1 MLYPNSHTPHLQK
14 ELFESPTSE
23 YRSTPFWA
31 WNGKLNPERL
41 SEQIHFFKKMGFGGF
56 HMHVRTGMDSPYLTE
71 EFMGYIRHCIDE
83 AKDNQ
88 MLAWL
93 YDEDRWPSGTAGGRV
108 TAGKPEHARK
118 SLLFTTTPY
127 PEESLRKSQK
137 PEAGRGQDN
146 IRQENG
152 VLLAIYD
159 VTLNPDGTLK
169 DFSFAEEKAP
179 LPSGAVRW
187 YAYMEYASA
196 DPWFNNQAY
205 SDTLNPE
212 AIDEFIELTHE
223 AYYKSVGSS
232 FGRTVPAIFTD
243 EPQFTPKQ
251 PLNFAAEQTDIF
263 LPWTRALPEIYEET
277 YHENLLEHLPELFW
291 ELPEGKLSAVRW
303 RFENLVTDLFVK
315 TYCRKIGDWC
325 REHNLYLT
333 GHVMGEGSLSD
344 QTQAVGDAM
353 RCYRAFVLPGIDM
366 LCDFHEYTTAKQ
378 TASIVH
384 QNGAEGMLSE
394 LYGVTG
400 WDYDFRGYK
409 LQGDWQAALGVTVRV
424 PHLAWMTMKGE
435 AKRDYPASISY
446 QSPWAE
452 EFSMIEDH
460 FARLNTALTRGKPVV
475 RVAVVHPIESYWLAW
490 GPQDQTALLREEM
503 DRQFKELA
511 ETFLFHTIDFD
522 YLCEAELPSFCE
534 KGGNPLKVGKMAYD
548 TIIVPPVLTLRSS
561 TVQLLSA
568 FVKEGGKLF
577 FFGSCPAYVDACPS
591 KVVEPLYQISRH
603 LDFSEN
609 ALLSALEE
617 DRFLDVRRKDGQR
630 ENRLLHQ
637 LRREENSDLWLFVC
651 TGKNP
656 ESPDV
661 DPSPWLR
668 FVLKGTYEVTLYDTL
683 TGEIREQAVSYQQGT
698 TTLCRCWHMHD
709 SMLLLLHPA
718 KEPVKKG
725 VPALSPAAFVSVD
738 HRFGTVGVSL
748 GSPNMLLLD
757 MAEYSFNGGDFYSE
771 EELLRLDNNVRQELG
786 IPIRRKEVVQAYLL
800 EPETYQNFL
809 RLRFRIASELPLSGL
824 KLALEEPALAE
835 ISLNG
840 EKVEVLPDGFY
851 VDRDIRTVPLPDFKE
866 GENILEL
873 KLPVGRT
880 TNLEYF
886 YLLGSFGVRVNGT
899 KKTLTAP
906 VSAIG
911 WGDIV
916 AQGLPFYTGTISY
929 FVKIRSEA
937 DFTLRVP
944 HYRGGVIKV
953 LLDGEDCGNI
963 AFSPYALTIHTEP
976 GEHELELRLYTSRY
990 NGFGQLHHTQG
1001 VYFYQSPNSW
1011 RSAGDLWSYEYH
1023 FRPSGILKSPEL
1035 MGAVFLD
1042 EKGEVRRCSAYQAM
1056 HITDQS

>member
-127 PEESLRKSQK
+127 PEESLRKSQE

-169 DFSFAEEKAP
+169 DFAFAEEKAP

-534 KGGNPLKVGKMAYD
+534 KGGKSSESRKNGLRYHHRSTGSHPPLQHGSTSQCICQRGRKAVFPRKLPRLRRCLPVQSCGTTLPDQPPSGLLGKR
-548 TIIVPPVLTLRSS
+548 PPLRS
-561 TVQLLSA
+561 
-568 FVKEGGKLF
+568 GGRSF
-577 FFGSCPAYVDACPS
+577 SGCPPKRRPAG
-591 KVVEPLYQISRH
+591 EP
-603 LDFSEN
+603 
-609 ALLSALEE
+609 AA
-617 DRFLDVRRKDGQR
+617 
-630 ENRLLHQ
+630 
-637 LRREENSDLWLFVC
+637 
-651 TGKNP
+651 
-656 ESPDV
+656 
-661 DPSPWLR
+661 
-668 FVLKGTYEVTLYDTL
+668 
-683 TGEIREQAVSYQQGT
+683 
-698 TTLCRCWHMHD
+698 
-709 SMLLLLHPA
+709 
-718 KEPVKKG
+718 
-725 VPALSPAAFVSVD
+725 SPA
-738 HRFGTVGVSL
+738 
-748 GSPNMLLLD
+748 SP
-757 MAEYSFNGGDFYSE
+757 G
-771 EELLRLDNNVRQELG
+771 
-786 IPIRRKEVVQAYLL
+786 RKQ
-800 EPETYQNFL
+800 
-809 RLRFRIASELPLSGL
+809 
-824 KLALEEPALAE
+824 
-835 ISLNG
+835 
-840 EKVEVLPDGFY
+840 
-851 VDRDIRTVPLPDFKE
+851 
-866 GENILEL
+866 
-873 KLPVGRT
+873 
-880 TNLEYF
+880 
-886 YLLGSFGVRVNGT
+886 
-899 KKTLTAP
+899 
-906 VSAIG
+906 
-911 WGDIV
+911 
-916 AQGLPFYTGTISY
+916 
-929 FVKIRSEA
+929 
-937 DFTLRVP
+937 
-944 HYRGGVIKV
+944 
-953 LLDGEDCGNI
+953 
-963 AFSPYALTIHTEP
+963 
-976 GEHELELRLYTSRY
+976 
-990 NGFGQLHHTQG
+990 
-1001 VYFYQSPNSW
+1001 
-1011 RSAGDLWSYEYH
+1011 
-1023 FRPSGILKSPEL
+1023 
-1035 MGAVFLD
+1035 
-1042 EKGEVRRCSAYQAM
+1042 
-1056 HITDQS
+1056 

>member
-127 PEESLRKSQK
+127 PEESLRKSQE

-152 VLLAIYD
+152 ALLAIYD

-577 FFGSCPAYVDACPS
+577 FLGSCPAYVDACPS

-683 TGEIREQAVSYQQGT
+683 TGEIREQAVSYQQGNNDPLPLLAHARQYAPPAPSGERACGKRRSRPFSGRFC
-698 TTLCRCWHMHD
+698 LCR
-709 SMLLLLHPA
+709 SPFRNRRS
-718 KEPVKKG
+718 
-725 VPALSPAAFVSVD
+725 LSWLPEHAPSRYGRVFLQRR
-738 HRFGTVGVSL
+738 RF
-748 GSPNMLLLD
+748 
-757 MAEYSFNGGDFYSE
+757 
-771 EELLRLDNNVRQELG
+771 LLRGRTAPPRQQRAAGAWYSHPPKGGRAGLS
-786 IPIRRKEVVQAYLL
+786 
-800 EPETYQNFL
+800 L
-809 RLRFRIASELPLSGL
+809 RAGNLSELPAAPFPHC
-824 KLALEEPALAE
+824 KRAA
-835 ISLNG
+835 
-840 EKVEVLPDGFY
+840 
-851 VDRDIRTVPLPDFKE
+851 PLRSQARP
-866 GENILEL
+866 
-873 KLPVGRT
+873 GRT
-880 TNLEYF
+880 R
-886 YLLGSFGVRVNGT
+886 SCR
-899 KKTLTAP
+899 
-906 VSAIG
+906 
-911 WGDIV
+911 D
-916 AQGLPFYTGTISY
+916 LPQ
-929 FVKIRSEA
+929 R
-937 DFTLRVP
+937 
-944 HYRGGVIKV
+944 
-953 LLDGEDCGNI
+953 
-963 AFSPYALTIHTEP
+963 
-976 GEHELELRLYTSRY
+976 
-990 NGFGQLHHTQG
+990 
-1001 VYFYQSPNSW
+1001 
-1011 RSAGDLWSYEYH
+1011 
-1023 FRPSGILKSPEL
+1023 
-1035 MGAVFLD
+1035 
-1042 EKGEVRRCSAYQAM
+1042 
-1056 HITDQS
+1056 

>member
-1 MLYPNSHTPHLQK
+1 MFCSIRSIFLLFSNNISLHLPLINVLLFHQDAESEAIWPNLKEDFIIMLYPNSHTPHLQK

-127 PEESLRKSQK
+127 PEESLRKSQE

-152 VLLAIYD
+152 VLLVIYD

-169 DFSFAEEKAP
+169 DFAFAEEKAP

-446 QSPWAE
+446 QSPWA
-452 EFSMIEDH
+452 
-460 FARLNTALTRGKPVV
+460 K
-475 RVAVVHPIESYWLAW
+475 
-490 GPQDQTALLREEM
+490 
-503 DRQFKELA
+503 
-511 ETFLFHTIDFD
+511 
-522 YLCEAELPSFCE
+522 
-534 KGGNPLKVGKMAYD
+534 
-548 TIIVPPVLTLRSS
+548 
-561 TVQLLSA
+561 
-568 FVKEGGKLF
+568 
-577 FFGSCPAYVDACPS
+577 
-591 KVVEPLYQISRH
+591 
-603 LDFSEN
+603 
-609 ALLSALEE
+609 
-617 DRFLDVRRKDGQR
+617 
-630 ENRLLHQ
+630 
-637 LRREENSDLWLFVC
+637 
-651 TGKNP
+651 
-656 ESPDV
+656 
-661 DPSPWLR
+661 
-668 FVLKGTYEVTLYDTL
+668 
-683 TGEIREQAVSYQQGT
+683 
-698 TTLCRCWHMHD
+698 
-709 SMLLLLHPA
+709 
-718 KEPVKKG
+718 
-725 VPALSPAAFVSVD
+725 
-738 HRFGTVGVSL
+738 
-748 GSPNMLLLD
+748 
-757 MAEYSFNGGDFYSE
+757 
-771 EELLRLDNNVRQELG
+771 
-786 IPIRRKEVVQAYLL
+786 
-800 EPETYQNFL
+800 
-809 RLRFRIASELPLSGL
+809 
-824 KLALEEPALAE
+824 
-835 ISLNG
+835 
-840 EKVEVLPDGFY
+840 
-851 VDRDIRTVPLPDFKE
+851 
-866 GENILEL
+866 
-873 KLPVGRT
+873 
-880 TNLEYF
+880 YF
-886 YLLGSFGVRVNGT
+886 
-899 KKTLTAP
+899 P
-906 VSAIG
+906 
-911 WGDIV
+911 
-916 AQGLPFYTGTISY
+916 
-929 FVKIRSEA
+929 
-937 DFTLRVP
+937 
-944 HYRGGVIKV
+944 
-953 LLDGEDCGNI
+953 
-963 AFSPYALTIHTEP
+963 
-976 GEHELELRLYTSRY
+976 
-990 NGFGQLHHTQG
+990 
-1001 VYFYQSPNSW
+1001 
-1011 RSAGDLWSYEYH
+1011 
-1023 FRPSGILKSPEL
+1023 
-1035 MGAVFLD
+1035 
-1042 EKGEVRRCSAYQAM
+1042 
-1056 HITDQS
+1056 